1 MINTALVLELFSFRV
16 RKGVWYFFFIVCVS
30 SSVISHCVIN
40 NTINDTI
47 NTSRFILNSPLI
59 FNVRKDKIF

>member
-1 MINTALVLELFSFRV
+1 MYGI
-16 RKGVWYFFFIVCVS
+16 FFFIVYVS